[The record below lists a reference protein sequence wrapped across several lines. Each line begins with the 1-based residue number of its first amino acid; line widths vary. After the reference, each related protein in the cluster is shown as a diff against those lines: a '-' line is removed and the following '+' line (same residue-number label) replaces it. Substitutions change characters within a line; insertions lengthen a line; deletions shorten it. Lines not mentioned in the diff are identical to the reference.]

1 MLTVTEPETGWELL
15 PEEHFRNCLVFCHQR
30 ICVAPD
36 ELLCYCFTQF
46 GRKSGKDVPPTTAAS
61 LGSTRAS
68 ASADHRV
75 VSNNAASFDVAVP
88 PGRTEP
94 ALGGSRPAVRSFG
107 TQPGTG
113 AGRHSFPISVASFGT
128 GKTRKRHVGL
138 RVSCAV
144 TSCRAIFAPGQAS
157 HVAILALCAKGAS
170 QGSRIWRVVASL
182 AVIASLEPGL
192 VCKLSGSAVLASR

>member
-1 MLTVTEPETGWELL
+1 MSCSV
-15 PEEHFRNCLVFCHQR
+15 NV
-30 ICVAPD
+30 V
-36 ELLCYCFTQF
+36 TQF

-94 ALGGSRPAVRSFG
+94 ALGGSRPAIRSFG
-107 TQPGTG
+107 TQPGTDT
-113 AGRHSFPISVASFGT
+113 GRHSFPISVASFGT
-128 GKTRKRHVGL
+128 GKTRKRQVGL

-157 HVAILALCAKGAS
+157 HVAILALCAKCAF
-170 QGSRIWRVVASL
+170 QGSRIRGVVPSL
-182 AVIASLEPGL
+182 AVSASLEPGL